1 MVSTAKKP
9 LIMFEKLRQSIVPA
23 LLLVAVTVGSG
34 LPAEAKSPRG
44 WGGARQAFLKSV
56 LTDFKQP
63 KHIRGTL
70 LFQLN
75 RWRQGGKNSFPRFK
89 NPKGYDIG
97 HHPMKRGSIN
107 PKHLRF
113 ETSHDNRSRPQ
124 RAMARGRK
132 KGVLAKYF

>member
-1 MVSTAKKP
+1 
-9 LIMFEKLRQSIVPA
+9 MFDRVASPVANRFGKYMAA
-23 LLLVAVTVGSG
+23 LLVLLVLLASG
-34 LPAEAKSPRG
+34 QPAEAKSPRG
-44 WGGARQAFLKSV
+44 WGKARQLFMRGALINP
-56 LTDFKQP
+56 KQP
-63 KHIRGTL
+63 KFIRGAL
-70 LFQLN
+70 QSQLN
-75 RWRQGGKNSFPRFK
+75 RWQRKGKTGFPRFK

-113 ETSHDNRSRPQ
+113 EITNDNRSRPQ

>member
-1 MVSTAKKP
+1 
-9 LIMFEKLRQSIVPA
+9 MFEKLRQSIVPA
-23 LLLVAVTVGSG
+23 VLLVAVTVGSG

-44 WGGARQAFLKSV
+44 WGGARQAFLKGA
-56 LTDFKQP
+56 LLNPKQP
-63 KHIRGTL
+63 KFIRGAL
-70 LFQLN
+70 QNQLN
-75 RWRQGGKNSFPRFK
+75 RWRQGGKTSFPRFK

-97 HHPMKRGSIN
+97 HHPMKRGSID

-132 KGVLAKYF
+132 KGLLAKYF